1 MPRWEKTNL
10 TRSTNLRNAM
20 QEKGYDTTIQ
30 VGHKFYEPDGTL
42 HIAVAD
48 TEGFIVSITQA
59 TTFTEMFQHG
69 ENLARCFIMPE
80 LESWMFRNV
89 RVESSNVE
97 QLQNGNFRY
106 RITAGGTA
114 FTGTANTATN
124 ALAEC
129 LVNVL
134 NSSNTEIFRTQ

>member
-20 QEKGYDTTIQ
+20 QAKGYDTTIQ
-30 VGHKFYEPDGTL
+30 VGYKFYEADGTL
-42 HIAVAD
+42 HLAVAEID
-48 TEGFIVSITQA
+48 GFIVSVTQG
-59 TTFTEMFQHG
+59 TTFTEMFQQG

-80 LESWMFRNV
+80 LEAWAFRNI

-97 QLQNGNFRY
+97 QLANGNFRY

-134 NSSNTEIFRTQ
+134 NSANTEIFRMQ